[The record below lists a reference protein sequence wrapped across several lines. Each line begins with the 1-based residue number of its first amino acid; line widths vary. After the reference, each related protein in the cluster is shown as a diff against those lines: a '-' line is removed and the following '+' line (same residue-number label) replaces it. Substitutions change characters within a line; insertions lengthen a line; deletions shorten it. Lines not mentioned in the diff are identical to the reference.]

1 MNNYLAQGLTNLY
14 LEVKMKFYDELRKN
28 LLKFN
33 FNKIIGHEDIKKQ
46 VKSALYARRPII
58 IVGPPGIG
66 KTTMA
71 RELINILPIKEVND
85 CGFNC
90 LPESPRCPYCL
101 TNKQENKKIKTK
113 NINPKELFV
122 RVQGSP
128 DLTAEDLIGDIDP
141 VLAMKHGA
149 LSLEAFTPGKLFKA
163 NNGILFF
170 DEINRCSEKLQ
181 NALLQVLEEKKVT
194 VGSYTFD
201 FDVNFIFIAT
211 MNPED
216 SSTEPLSDVF
226 MDRFDLIYM
235 SYPENKDEEI
245 KILNSKNIG
254 YAEFPKE
261 LKDFIVTFIQAL
273 RESKDLEKHPGVRAT
288 LGLYERAQTNALVN
302 HRKKVVLQD
311 IIDVYLSVMA
321 HRIKLKPSVAYTK
334 SVEEFLQ
341 STLNTL
347 AEKLTDST

>member
-1 MNNYLAQGLTNLY
+1 MELFN
-14 LEVKMKFYDELRKN
+14 ELRKN
-28 LLKFN
+28 LLNFD
-33 FNKIIGHEDIKKQ
+33 FNKIIGNENVKKQ

-58 IVGPPGIG
+58 IVGQPGIG
-66 KTTMA
+66 KTTLS
-71 RELINILPIKEVND
+71 RQLVNILPIKEVND

-90 LPESPRCPYCL
+90 LPDKPSCPYCIEK
-101 TNKQENKKIKTK
+101 TKKHEKIKTK
-113 NINPKELFV
+113 KVNAKDLFV

-149 LSLEAFTPGKLFKA
+149 LSLEAFTPGKIFKA

-181 NALLQVLEEKKVT
+181 NALLQVLEERKVT

-201 FDVNFIFIAT
+201 FNVDFIFLGT

-216 SSTEPLSDVF
+216 SSTEELSDVF
-226 MDRFDLIYM
+226 VDRFDLIYM
-235 SYPENKDEEI
+235 DYPKTLEEEKI
-245 KILNSKNIG
+245 ILNSKNIN
-254 YAEFPKE
+254 YAEFPEE
-261 LKDFIVTFIQAL
+261 LKDFIVTYIQTL

-288 LGLYERAQTNALVN
+288 IGLYERAQTNALVN
-302 HRKKVVLQD
+302 KRKTTTIEDVKDVFVSVL
-311 IIDVYLSVMA
+311 A

-334 SVEEFLQ
+334 SVDDFLR
-341 STLNTL
+341 NTFDSQV
-347 AEKLTDST
+347 EKLEDST

>member
-1 MNNYLAQGLTNLY
+1 
-14 LEVKMKFYDELRKN
+14 MKFYDELRQN
-28 LLKFN
+28 LLN
-33 FNKIIGHEDIKKQ
+33 FSFDKIIGNANIKKQ
-46 VKSALYARRPII
+46 VKSALYARRPIV
-58 IVGPPGIG
+58 IVGAPGIG
-66 KTTMA
+66 KTTLS
-71 RELINILPIKEVND
+71 RQLVNILPIKEVND

-90 LPESPRCPYCL
+90 LPEKPSCPSCIEK
-101 TNKQENKKIKTK
+101 TNKKELIKTK
-113 NINPKELFV
+113 KIDSKELFV

-149 LSLEAFTPGKLFKA
+149 LSIEAFTPGKIFKA

-181 NALLQVLEEKKVT
+181 NALLQVLEERKVT

-201 FDVNFIFIAT
+201 FNVDFIFLGT

-226 MDRFDLIYM
+226 IDRFDLVYM
-235 SYPENKDEEI
+235 DYPKTLEEE
-245 KILNSKNIG
+245 KTILNNKNIN
-254 YAEFPKE
+254 YAEFPEK
-261 LKDFIVTFIQAL
+261 LKNFIVIYIQAL

-288 LGLYERAQTNALVN
+288 LGLYERAQTNAIIN
-302 HRKKVVLQD
+302 NRKTVKMQD
-311 IIDVYLSVMA
+311 IEDVFVSVLA

-334 SVEEFLQ
+334 TTEEFLR
-341 STLNTL
+341 SNFE
-347 AEKLTDST
+347 AMSEKLTDST

>member
-1 MNNYLAQGLTNLY
+1 V
-14 LEVKMKFYDELRKN
+14 EFYDELRKN
-28 LLKFN
+28 ILNFKFD
-33 FNKIIGHEDIKKQ
+33 KIVGNADVKKQ

-58 IVGPPGIG
+58 IVGAPGIG
-66 KTTMA
+66 KTTMSK
-71 RELINILPIKEVND
+71 ELINILPVKEVND

-90 LPESPRCPYCL
+90 LPGKPSCPYCIEK
-101 TNKQENKKIKTK
+101 TNKGEKITTKKVNAKD
-113 NINPKELFV
+113 LFV

-149 LSLEAFTPGKLFKA
+149 LSLEAFTPGKIFKA
-163 NNGILFF
+163 HNGILFF

-181 NALLQVLEEKKVT
+181 NALLQVLEERKVT

-201 FDVNFIFIAT
+201 FNVDFIFLGT

-226 MDRFDLIYM
+226 IDRFDLIYM
-235 SYPENKDEEI
+235 DYPKTLEEE
-245 KILNSKNIG
+245 KTILNSKNIS
-254 YAEFPKE
+254 YAEFPEK
-261 LKDFIVTFIQAL
+261 LKDFIVTYIQAL

-288 LGLYERAQTNALVN
+288 LGLYERAQTNAVISG
-302 HRKKVVLQD
+302 KQKVRMKDIQEVFISVL
-311 IIDVYLSVMA
+311 A

-334 SVEEFLQ
+334 STEEFLR
-341 STLNTL
+341 STLGSMT
-347 AEKLTDST
+347 EKLTDST

>member
-1 MNNYLAQGLTNLY
+1 M
-14 LEVKMKFYDELRKN
+14 EFYNELRKN
-28 LLKFN
+28 LLSFS
-33 FNKIIGHEDIKKQ
+33 FEKIIGNKNVKKQ

-58 IVGPPGIG
+58 IVGAPGIG
-66 KTTMA
+66 KTTLS
-71 RELINILPIKEVND
+71 RQLVNILPIKEVND

-90 LPESPRCPYCL
+90 LPEKPSCPYCVEK
-101 TNKQENKKIKTK
+101 TNKRENIKTK
-113 NINPKELFV
+113 KINSKDLFV

-149 LSLEAFTPGKLFKA
+149 LSLEAFTPGKIFKA

-181 NALLQVLEEKKVT
+181 NALLQVLEERKVT

-201 FDVNFIFIAT
+201 FNVDFIFLGT

-216 SSTEPLSDVF
+216 TSTEPLSDVF
-226 MDRFDLIYM
+226 IDRFDLIYM
-235 SYPENKDEEI
+235 DYPQTLKEE
-245 KILNSKNIG
+245 KTILNSKNIN
-254 YAEFPKE
+254 YAEFPE
-261 LKDFIVTFIQAL
+261 QLKDFIVTYIQAL
-273 RESKDLEKHPGVRAT
+273 RDSKDLEKHPGVRAT
-288 LGLYERAQTNALVN
+288 LGLYERAQTNAVVN
-302 HRKKVVLQD
+302 NRNKVTMQD
-311 IIDVYLSVMA
+311 IEDVFVSVLA

-334 SVEEFLQ
+334 TTEEFLR
-341 STLNTL
+341 SNFEAM